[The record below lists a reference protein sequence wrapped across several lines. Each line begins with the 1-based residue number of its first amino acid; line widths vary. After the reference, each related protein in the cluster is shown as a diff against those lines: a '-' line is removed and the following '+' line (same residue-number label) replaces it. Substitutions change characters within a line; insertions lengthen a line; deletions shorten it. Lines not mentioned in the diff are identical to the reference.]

1 MSFKMVAAVGL
12 EPTNLTA
19 SDFKSL
25 VFTNFTTQ
33 PLENLSVGKTIY
45 L

>member
-1 MSFKMVAAVGL
+1 MVAMVGL

-19 SDFKSL
+19 ARVKL
-25 VFTNFTTQ
+25 AVFTNFTTQ